1 MAHADDP
8 PWLRPAPTV
17 VLSTNPDGSTS
28 ISPKTSEAAVPPAP
42 PPSSNM
48 PPTLTKSSQPT
59 QLTTSSAIA
68 STSNDNYAGWKP
80 QPIASQQTAQAPPL
94 SPPLDLAM
102 YPGAPVDADPATV
115 RKAVAGLKP
124 LRILSSRRPGGPSS
138 AGPSRPPSV
147 NSTPSSSG
155 ATRSGFMSLIS
166 AAKRASSIAT
176 SGPSSSPSP
185 QASTHSL
192 SVSRA
197 PIPVSPLPPPRTP
210 PLVPS
215 LRLAPELSNQV
226 EPSLKA
232 YLETLITQAASK
244 PSSSAPSV
252 PRRDSDIHAAKPGP
266 IGLTEDDAD
275 ILLEIHDLDAGQV
288 ISIRDLDAEAVN
300 PSHTPNS
307 IVGTADTSAIH
318 ESHPTPLSDP
328 PSSRSP

>member
-17 VLSTNPDGSTS
+17 VLSTNPDGGTS
-28 ISPKTSEAAVPPAP
+28 ISPKTSEAAVPPVP

-48 PPTLTKSSQPT
+48 PPALTKSLQPT
-59 QLTTSSAIA
+59 QPTTSSAIA
-68 STSNDNYAGWKP
+68 STSNDNYAGWRP
-80 QPIASQQTAQAPPL
+80 QPIASQPTTQAPPL

-124 LRILSSRRPGGPSS
+124 LRILSSGRPGGPSS

-185 QASTHSL
+185 QASTRSL

-215 LRLAPELSNQV
+215 LRIAPELSNQV

-232 YLETLITQAASK
+232 YLETLIAQAASK
-244 PSSSAPSV
+244 PSSSAPSAL
-252 PRRDSDIHAAKPGP
+252 RRDSDIHAANTGP

-275 ILLEIHDLDAGQV
+275 ILLEIRDLDAGQV

-300 PSHTPNS
+300 PSYTPNS
-307 IVGTADTSAIH
+307 IIGATDASAIH
-318 ESHPTPLSDP
+318 ESHPTPLSNP